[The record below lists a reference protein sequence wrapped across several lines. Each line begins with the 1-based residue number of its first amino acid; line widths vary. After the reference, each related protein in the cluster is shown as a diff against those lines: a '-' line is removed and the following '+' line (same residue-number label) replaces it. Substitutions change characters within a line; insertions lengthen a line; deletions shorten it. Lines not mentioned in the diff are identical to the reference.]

1 MRSKTPSRT
10 SSVMWTQERS
20 FSVSFID
27 QMKTLYW
34 TFDLRSWL
42 TVSHKCRLP
51 WFIWNL
57 HLRSMIFHFLLIF
70 EVSLLSVWWLYSFI
84 HFKLHAFCQE
94 ATLLDLSPKQG
105 LLGYHACFMAVSPA
119 PKHILVWWSCP
130 ELFHLSNCRYLCCQF
145 SDLFCF
151 IIKVELLICLSQ
163 CEGGSFFW
171 LAVSLTDPWPL
182 SVLPSCVCF
191 SRPRP

>member
-70 EVSLLSVWWLYSFI
+70 EVSLLSVWWRRAFLSYTLNCMPFVRKPHCWIYPQSKVSWDIMLASWLY
-84 HFKLHAFCQE
+84 
-94 ATLLDLSPKQG
+94 LLPLST
-105 LLGYHACFMAVSPA
+105 F
-119 PKHILVWWSCP
+119 WSD
-130 ELFHLSNCRYLCCQF
+130 EVVLS
-145 SDLFCF
+145 CF
-151 IIKVELLICLSQ
+151 IWVIAVIYVASFLIC
-163 CEGGSFFW
+163 F
-171 LAVSLTDPWPL
+171 VSL
-182 SVLPSCVCF
+182 
-191 SRPRP
+191 SR

>member
-1 MRSKTPSRT
+1 MQVTLVYMKLAFKINDF
-10 SSVMWTQERS
+10 S
-20 FSVSFID
+20 FSVA
-27 QMKTLYW
+27 
-34 TFDLRSWL
+34 
-42 TVSHKCRLP
+42 
-51 WFIWNL
+51 IWSIIAKRMVAKGL
-57 HLRSMIFHFLLIF
+57 
-70 EVSLLSVWWLYSFI
+70 SFI
-84 HFKLHAFCQE
+84 HFELHAFCQE